1 MTTGGGLELANAMKN
16 TNGLMKKRMPVRVS
30 GVTKVVDK
38 ATAMKNHI
46 DALKL
51 AHMDLSSSGK
61 VKLN

>member
-51 AHMDLSSSGK
+51 AHMD
-61 VKLN
+61 